1 MMMELNVMNNM
12 ENHSPPI
19 APQNAPERLRVFG
32 VFSGKGGVGKSCLA
46 VNLACV
52 MAQRGRKVLVIDAD
66 LGLANAEILLGIR
79 PRYHIGDI
87 IRGRSLSDVVSDGP
101 HGLGVLS
108 GGSGVAE
115 LAAISDEQKSMLI
128 GALDSI
134 EDQYDTLVIDA
145 GAGVGE
151 NVRFFIGAAH
161 ERILVL
167 DPEPTAMTDAYA
179 AAKVMGEH
187 GIRNLSVIVNRVNS
201 ELEARTVFRLLA
213 DVAHKHLPIRL
224 GFVGAIP
231 RDPAVARA
239 VSRCQ
244 PVIDVFPRSAA
255 AMAYHQVSERLLAHE
270 PDEVGLD
277 GGLKFMW
284 NRLLRETSK

>member
-1 MMMELNVMNNM
+1 MLDTNTMNQL
-12 ENHSPPI
+12 HH
-19 APQNAPERLRVFG
+19 APTPQPKTADQRLRVFG

-52 MAQRGRKVLVIDAD
+52 MAERGRKVLVIDAD

-87 IRGRSLSDVVSDGP
+87 IRGRALSEVVSDGP

-115 LAAISDEQKSMLI
+115 LAAISDDEKSMLI
-128 GALDSI
+128 SALDTI
-134 EDQYDTLVIDA
+134 EDEYDTLVIDA

-151 NVRFFIGAAH
+151 NVRFFIGASH

-187 GIRNLSVIVNRVNS
+187 GIRHLSVIVNRVNS

-224 GFVGAIP
+224 SFVGAIP

-255 AMAYHQVSERLLAHE
+255 ALSYAQVADRLLAHA

-284 NRLLRETSK
+284 NRLLRETEK